1 MMTAQELMDAIRGA
15 QSLGELRRLV
25 GPSDAEHEAA
35 RSRLALLDSI
45 DARCEWGSAAP
56 SYAAQ
61 EARERHAK
69 IARVQGEYESRYF

>member
-1 MMTAQELMDAIRGA
+1 MMTAQELIDAIRGA
-15 QSLGELRRLV
+15 HSLDELRRLV
-25 GPSDAEHEAA
+25 GPSDAEQEAA
-35 RSRLALLDSI
+35 RSRLALLDGI
-45 DARCEWGSAAP
+45 DALCEWGSVAP